1 MAALLFADLHMTPF
15 AYQGVGDRPL
25 AGTFRIGRLFG
36 FNISVHWTWFFFLF
50 LLTWTFANGVLDEF
64 YTDWTDGRKW
74 TVAAA
79 ITLVFFLSIF
89 IHEISHGVVARR
101 FGIKVSDVTLFVFG
115 GVSSLSHEPRDS
127 RQEFWIAVV
136 GPFTS
141 FALSIAFTV
150 GYFALRLV
158 DDGVAAVSGNLAVL
172 NLLIGLF
179 NVIPGFPLDGG
190 RVMRSA
196 FWAKRRNLVEATRAA
211 SNISMFVAY
220 GMMAAGIVMFFTASI
235 VSGIWLLLI
244 GIFLRAASVESYERV
259 FLDIVLR
266 GVPASSVARQD
277 YVSVPPDLSLQ
288 ELIEENV
295 LAGYGRCFPVVVGDD
310 LIGLV
315 TLHDVRTVPREEWTT
330 TSVFRVMTPYDDL
343 RSVSMLDDL
352 PTVLS
357 VMAAMDVNQVPLM
370 EGRLLLG
377 LIHRSDVIRYI
388 QVRQE
393 ILPAA

>member
-1 MAALLFADLHMTPF
+1 
-15 AYQGVGDRPL
+15 L

-36 FNISVHWTWFFFLF
+36 LNVSVHWTWFFFLF
-50 LLTWTFANGVLDEF
+50 LLAWTFANGVLTEF
-64 YTDWTDGRKW
+64 YSDWTAGRLW

-79 ITLVFFLSIF
+79 ITLIFFLSIF
-89 IHEISHGVVARR
+89 VHELSHTIVAKRY
-101 FGIKVSDVTLFVFG
+101 GIKVSGITLFVFG

-141 FALSIAFTV
+141 LGLSVLFTA
-150 GYFALRLV
+150 GYFALRLL
-158 DDGVAAVSGNLAVL
+158 DDGAAAVSANLAVL

-196 FWAKRRNLVEATRAA
+196 FWAKRHNLVEATRAA
-211 SNISMFVAY
+211 ANISMFVAY
-220 GMMAAGIVMFFTASI
+220 GMMATGIVMFFTASI

-244 GIFLRAASVESYERV
+244 GIFLRAASVESYEQV
-259 FLDIVLR
+259 FLDVVLR

-277 YVSVPPDLSLQ
+277 FVTVPPDMTLA
-288 ELIEENV
+288 ELVEDNV
-295 LAGYGRCFPVVVGDD
+295 LAGYGRCFPVVVADE

-315 TLHDVRTVPREEWTT
+315 TLHDVREVPREDWST
-330 TSVFRVMTPYDDL
+330 TSVYRAMTPYAQL
-343 RSVSMLDDL
+343 RGVTMLDDL
-352 PTVLS
+352 PVVLS
-357 VMAAMDVNQVPLM
+357 VMAAADVNQVPLM
-370 EGRLLLG
+370 EGRTLLG
-377 LIHRSDVIRYI
+377 LIHRADVIRYI

-393 ILPAA
+393 ILPDAA